1 VYICRVFSRTHLLT
15 LIRKGKNT
23 KQMLR
28 VLYPWEHL
36 EGEPFPTEISIVYL
50 QYKTNAEIKQ
60 KVKKKK
66 KQLGLET
73 RSWKLAYGEI
83 LPVRNWYW
91 FLTFHRWF
99 LLEHCKCLV
108 PRLDLAVIYFFH
120 GKLTRQDSLL
130 YSDVPETLDWEQAT
144 SVELSKPTS
153 VYVFSVC
160 HLSAD
165 LFASY

>member
-1 VYICRVFSRTHLLT
+1 MSSVFQNPSFNSNKEREKYQADVKGAVSLRT
-15 LIRKGKNT
+15 
-23 KQMLR
+23 LR
-28 VLYPWEHL
+28 RWTISNRDIYSLSSIQNKRRNK
-36 EGEPFPTEISIVYL
+36 TES
-50 QYKTNAEIKQ
+50 
-60 KVKKKK
+60 KKKK

>member
-1 VYICRVFSRTHLLT
+1 MSSVFQNPSFNSNKEREKYQADVKGAVSLRT
-15 LIRKGKNT
+15 
-23 KQMLR
+23 LR
-28 VLYPWEHL
+28 RWTISNRDIYSLSSIQNKRRNK
-36 EGEPFPTEISIVYL
+36 TES
-50 QYKTNAEIKQ
+50 K
-60 KVKKKK
+60 KKKK